1 VKKALYV
8 LLVVVVLFTGMPV
21 LVSMSGMATCPDCG
35 PAISMGSMCAMA
47 TLAIGVGTL
56 ALLIHSMR
64 RRRDALQLSL
74 HSFLLER
81 PPRLA

>member
-1 VKKALYV
+1 MKRALFV
-8 LLVVVVLFTGMPV
+8 VLVVVVLLTGMPV

-35 PAISMGSMCAMA
+35 PAISAGSMCAMA
-47 TLAIGVGTL
+47 TLAIGVGAL
-56 ALLIHSMR
+56 ALLTQPMR
-64 RRRDALQLSL
+64 RRRDLLRLFL